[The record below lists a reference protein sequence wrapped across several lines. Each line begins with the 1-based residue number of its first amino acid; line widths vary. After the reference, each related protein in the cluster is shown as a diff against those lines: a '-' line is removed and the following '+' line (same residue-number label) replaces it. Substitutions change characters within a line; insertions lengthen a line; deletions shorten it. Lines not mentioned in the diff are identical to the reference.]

1 MTFLYIML
9 SLNFISIFLFC
20 LSIGNKNT
28 EKFTYKQTLPVSP
41 WLHCL
46 LFYWCHCPF
55 QLLLK
60 WQCTTIFSDLM
71 LLYEVLCHRFCKS
84 PAGLNLLNTIIHDIF
99 IVLNIAFYILCSEVC
114 WCFLATQ
121 GSFTEVY
128 KLSVVLLLGLSL
140 PNRISSQEK
149 NT

>member
-1 MTFLYIML
+1 
-9 SLNFISIFLFC
+9 
-20 LSIGNKNT
+20 
-28 EKFTYKQTLPVSP
+28 
-41 WLHCL
+41 
-46 LFYWCHCPF
+46 
-55 QLLLK
+55 
-60 WQCTTIFSDLM
+60 M

-84 PAGLNLLNTIIHDIF
+84 PAGLNLLNTIIHNNF
-99 IVLNIAFYILCSEVC
+99 IVLNIAFYILCSEIC

-149 NT
+149 NTSSQYYLQEIIKYPDKRRTLYMTLGPRF